1 MERIS
6 RNYHARLQEMCDCYM
21 ETDYR
26 KEIEVMASQS
36 SDDVGEDAL
45 KYLALSILY
54 ATTEKAKK
62 LSFKKKKG
70 EPKVVVKAE
79 EKMELPTPPGKIADK
94 IFEIMRSIT
103 SPEPLRLLCSHHLSS
118 LFSADYLANIIRMN
132 FQFKYSCSF
141 TDNILDLHI
150 FRMVDQFFD
159 D

>member
-26 KEIEVMASQS
+26 KEMEVMASES
-36 SDDVGEDAL
+36 SVDLEEDAL

-70 EPKVVVKAE
+70 EPKVTVKAE
-79 EKMELPTPPGKIADK
+79 EKMELPTPPGEIADK
-94 IFEIMRSIT
+94 IFEIMRAVT
-103 SPEPLRLLCSHHLSS
+103 HLEGEKGREPFSMGLRDGRMELGVKVEKEEDKES
-118 LFSADYLANIIRMN
+118 LKFSFPGL
-132 FQFKYSCSF
+132 
-141 TDNILDLHI
+141 
-150 FRMVDQFFD
+150 
-159 D
+159 

>member
-26 KEIEVMASQS
+26 KEMEVMASES
-36 SDDVGEDAL
+36 SVDLEEDAL

-70 EPKVVVKAE
+70 EPKVTVKAE
-79 EKMELPTPPGKIADK
+79 EKMELPTPPGEIADK
-94 IFEIMRSIT
+94 IFEIMRSVT
-103 SPEPLRLLCSHHLSS
+103 HLEGEKGREPFSLGLRDGRMELGVKVEKEEDKES
-118 LFSADYLANIIRMN
+118 LKFSFPGL
-132 FQFKYSCSF
+132 
-141 TDNILDLHI
+141 
-150 FRMVDQFFD
+150 
-159 D
+159 

>member
-26 KEIEVMASQS
+26 KEIEKMASEDS
-36 SDDVGEDAL
+36 FDVEEDAL

-70 EPKVVVKAE
+70 QRKVSVKAE
-79 EKMELPTPPGKIADK
+79 ERMELPTPPGEIADK

-103 SPEPLRLLCSHHLSS
+103 HLEEKKGREPFSLGLRDGRMELGVRVKKGDDKES
-118 LFSADYLANIIRMN
+118 LKFSFPGL
-132 FQFKYSCSF
+132 
-141 TDNILDLHI
+141 
-150 FRMVDQFFD
+150 
-159 D
+159 

>member
-26 KEIEVMASQS
+26 KEIEKMASEAS
-36 SDDVGEDAL
+36 IDVEEDAL

-54 ATTEKAKK
+54 STTEKAKK

-70 EPKVVVKAE
+70 ERKVTVKAK
-79 EKMELPTPPGKIADK
+79 EKMELPTPPGEIADK

-103 SPEPLRLLCSHHLSS
+103 HLEGEKGREPFSLWLRDGRMELGVRVKKDDDKES
-118 LFSADYLANIIRMN
+118 LKFSFPGL
-132 FQFKYSCSF
+132 
-141 TDNILDLHI
+141 
-150 FRMVDQFFD
+150 
-159 D
+159 

>member
-26 KEIEVMASQS
+26 KEMEVMASES
-36 SDDVGEDAL
+36 SADVEEDAL

-70 EPKVVVKAE
+70 EPKVTVKAE
-79 EKMELPTPPGKIADK
+79 EKMELPTPPGEIADK
-94 IFEIMRSIT
+94 IFEIMRSVT
-103 SPEPLRLLCSHHLSS
+103 HLEGEKGREPFSLGLRDGSMELGVKVEKEEDKES
-118 LFSADYLANIIRMN
+118 LKFYFPGL
-132 FQFKYSCSF
+132 
-141 TDNILDLHI
+141 
-150 FRMVDQFFD
+150 
-159 D
+159 

>member
-1 MERIS
+1 MEKIS

-26 KEIEVMASQS
+26 KEMEVMASES
-36 SDDVGEDAL
+36 SVDLEEDAL

-70 EPKVVVKAE
+70 EPKVTVKAE
-79 EKMELPTPPGKIADK
+79 EKMELPTPPGEIADK

-103 SPEPLRLLCSHHLSS
+103 HLEGEKGREPFSMGLRDGRMELGVKVEKEEDKES
-118 LFSADYLANIIRMN
+118 LKFSFPGL
-132 FQFKYSCSF
+132 
-141 TDNILDLHI
+141 
-150 FRMVDQFFD
+150 
-159 D
+159 

>member
-1 MERIS
+1 MEKIS

-26 KEIEVMASQS
+26 KEMEVMASQS
-36 SDDVGEDAL
+36 SVDMEEDAL

-70 EPKVVVKAE
+70 EPKVTVKAE
-79 EKMELPTPPGKIADK
+79 ERMELPTPPGEIADK

-103 SPEPLRLLCSHHLSS
+103 HLEEQKGREPFSLGLRDGRMELGVKVKKEEKKESLKLSFPG
-118 LFSADYLANIIRMN
+118 L
-132 FQFKYSCSF
+132 
-141 TDNILDLHI
+141 
-150 FRMVDQFFD
+150 
-159 D
+159 

>member
-1 MERIS
+1 MEKIS

-26 KEIEVMASQS
+26 KEMEVMASQS
-36 SDDVGEDAL
+36 SVDMEEDAL

-70 EPKVVVKAE
+70 EPKVTVKAE
-79 EKMELPTPPGKIADK
+79 ERMELPTPPGEIADK

-103 SPEPLRLLCSHHLSS
+103 HLEEQKGREPFSLGLRDGRMELGVKVKKEEEKESLKLSFPA
-118 LFSADYLANIIRMN
+118 L
-132 FQFKYSCSF
+132 
-141 TDNILDLHI
+141 
-150 FRMVDQFFD
+150 
-159 D
+159 

>member
-26 KEIEVMASQS
+26 SEMELMASETVT
-36 SDDVGEDAL
+36 DVEEDAL

-70 EPKVVVKAE
+70 EPRVTVKAE
-79 EKMELPTPPGKIADK
+79 EKMELPTPPGEIADK
-94 IFEIMRSIT
+94 IFEIMRSVT
-103 SPEPLRLLCSHHLSS
+103 HLEGDKGREPLS
-118 LFSADYLANIIRMN
+118 LGLRDGRMELGVKVEKEEDKESLRFSFPNL
-132 FQFKYSCSF
+132 
-141 TDNILDLHI
+141 
-150 FRMVDQFFD
+150 
-159 D
+159 

>member
-26 KEIEVMASQS
+26 KEMEVMASES
-36 SDDVGEDAL
+36 SADVEEDAL

-70 EPKVVVKAE
+70 EPKVTVKAE
-79 EKMELPTPPGKIADK
+79 EKMELPTPPGEIADK
-94 IFEIMRSIT
+94 IFEIMRSVT
-103 SPEPLRLLCSHHLSS
+103 HLEGEKGREPFSLGLRDGSMELGVKVEKEEDKES
-118 LFSADYLANIIRMN
+118 LKFSFPGL
-132 FQFKYSCSF
+132 
-141 TDNILDLHI
+141 
-150 FRMVDQFFD
+150 
-159 D
+159 